1 MQTQLRNDYSQ
12 SKMAHDSL
20 FREFIQNI
28 QKSKESLSSLKS
40 ESRLE
45 ISLEKGR
52 IRDSF
57 LAQFLKFQDLHS
69 KIDTEGSNGNAT
81 IGKLRHEIFYSLTG
95 FFFTSVAALLGYL
108 RYYGE

>member
-1 MQTQLRNDYSQ
+1 
-12 SKMAHDSL
+12 MAHDSL